1 MVEGDK
7 PPKDKGVKGGS
18 SDLKLDIYDPL
29 YLHPQDIG
37 SQLITFKLEG
47 TENYK
52 VWSAAVQLALHTR
65 NKIGFITGKC
75 VRDENE
81 GPLQQQWDRCNAVV
95 LSWLL
100 GCVSPE
106 LYKGQVFCKNSKN
119 VWDELKETYDK
130 QDGSVIY
137 NLHHKI
143 YTLTQSGMSL
153 SEYYHECNSLWR
165 QFDSLV
171 DLPACVCE
179 GSDKLK
185 EHAQLLRLM
194 QFLMGL
200 DDVYGSV
207 RSIILTSDP
216 IPDVKSAFATLS
228 RDESHR
234 NSSVVSNTSKSG
246 PTAFAARNTSNVGS
260 TSNSNNRRFE
270 RVSNLVCKH
279 CNMTGHTIER
289 CFELVGYPPGFKK
302 NVNNQ
307 NNSNNVSNGDDKSDH
322 NKSASHTLTN
332 DQYQRLMVLLS
343 GTGDTSKGFASV
355 AVSHPNGTIE
365 HVKQIGNYV
374 LGKNLIA
381 KDVLVVPGYHVSLLS
396 VHKLSRDNQVV
407 VSFNDSKCL
416 IQDSTQRFL
425 MGTGSEK
432 GGLYFLDEGNRIT
445 NSNIKTYGV
454 SNCIWHNR
462 LGHPADQVLEVL
474 KHKIKD
480 VNQTNSGPCDIC
492 HKAKQTREPFPLSN
506 HKSKHLGDL
515 VHLDVWGPYK
525 VTSRDGFRYFL
536 TVVDD
541 YTRAVWVFLLKSKNE
556 VFNNIVSFY
565 NLIKNQF
572 EKNIKVF
579 RSDNG
584 TEFINNQVDSFLKI
598 NGILHQTTCP
608 YTPQQNGVAERKH
621 RHLLNT
627 ARALMFQGGLPLN
640 MWTESI
646 LTATYLINRL
656 PTAVLAGKSPYELV
670 YNSEPSLLHL
680 RTFGCLCFST
690 VLNETDK
697 FASKSEKCVFVGY
710 AFDKKGYK
718 LFSLDNKKFLFSRDV
733 KFYETV
739 FPFKNKSFTK
749 DFVFEK
755 NGINDL
761 NFFNENNDSSP
772 KSDEPYDDGG
782 VSAGIGS
789 KPVPETSTH
798 NPSDSTIEA
807 VASET
812 VDQTDKSD
820 TIDVT
825 GSTSSRKVS
834 RENEYATE
842 ADVSEGI
849 QGTKLDND
857 EYESEGEDIESFG
870 HLFGRT
876 PEPAVGQ
883 TVRKSSRKTS
893 LPIKYQDYMLD
904 KKHKYGINTVINY
917 SNLSIDNYVFA
928 TSINKI
934 HEPTT
939 YQEAVKDSRWIEA
952 MNQEIEAL
960 NRNNT
965 WEITDLPKGRKAIG
979 SKWVWKVKYKSNG
992 DIERF
997 KARVGAKG
1005 FNQKEGIDYEETF
1018 SHVVKIVT
1026 VRCVLSI
1033 AIKNKWSLFQLDIN
1047 NAFLYEDL
1055 EEEVYMNLTEGFC
1068 DKNEKKVCKLVKSLY
1083 GLKQAPRKWNEKLSS
1098 ILFENGFVQSA
1109 NDFSLFI
1116 KHDQGVILILLVYVD
1131 DIIVTGNNIDEIN
1144 KFKQFLSSK
1153 FLIKDLGKLKY
1164 FLGIEV
1170 VDIPEGICLTQR
1182 KYCTELLSEFG
1193 MLACK
1198 PCGTPIESNPDSKK
1212 LVSKFGDDEA
1222 LTGITRYQK
1231 LVGKLI
1237 YLTMTRPDI
1246 SYAVH
1251 CLSQVM
1257 HSPMKSHLRLAFR
1270 VLRYLKNAPGCGI
1283 TFKRNA
1289 DNNLRVF
1296 VDSDWAKFK
1305 ITRRSITGYSV
1316 FLGNNL
1322 VSWKSKKQS
1331 VVSRS
1336 STEAEFRAMCNVCC
1350 EVIWIKK
1357 ILTDLQI
1364 DIDLPIEMNCDNNS
1378 AIQISANP
1386 VLHERSKHFEIDLY
1400 FLREKIADRLIKPR
1414 KVKSEDNIADLF
1426 TKGLT
1431 ISDHNKFCCSL
1442 GLFNPFQSPSPF
1454 EWMSLDEDKNVKEP
1468 KRRPA
1473 REWWKEEYCDELSRK
1488 KKKNMKK
1495 QGRESRGRNV
1505 VEYWVVI
1512 HWHITSFFLNDVLIP
1527 YISVIAKR
1535 NEAQKDFRTKEKELK
1550 AKEAELKRREQ
1561 VLVLSSFVYPPPLQ
1575 DVVPLPQPPPP
1586 HPIYEAPASSKR
1598 SAPPMQVVPP
1608 PPARPPP
1615 PHPPSV
1621 YHWHKCRQSLL
1632 DKIEARNFRIS
1643 SKVTSVEQQ
1652 ALHLLSPPLRENC
1665 LSETKSV
1672 MQCPGSNK
1680 LDVFTTVYNLIVG
1693 APCGVMDQMASACGE
1708 ANKLLAMVCQPAEVL
1723 GLVDIPSHI
1732 QYMSGEAFLTK
1743 YDHYNDPFKVIDKNR
1758 SYGVKAPNRH
1768 PIYENFRV
1776 KAFKALLTSISL
1788 EEQPTALGELMYQ
1801 CHYNYSACGLGSDG
1815 TDRLYFITVHIVPHV
1830 NDDEDVEMEIVDEER
1845 KCCKEL
1851 KEALQMAMEG
1861 QAQILELYANLQ
1873 EKHSNLL
1880 RSRYCC
1886 QGTYKEA

>member
-1 MVEGDK
+1 MGTGHGFPFALPIQVPVRYGYSSRSVTGIRVKMLIPSGGRHYGKRSTWSRVLEVVIPLCCLVFLDLLDLSWIVAACAL
-7 PPKDKGVKGGS
+7 PPKDKGVEGGS

-37 SQLITFKLEG
+37 SQLVTFKLEG

-75 VRDENE
+75 VRNENE

-185 EHAQLLRLM
+185 KHAQLLRLM

-207 RSIILTSDP
+207 RSMILTSDP

-234 NSSVVSNTSKSG
+234 NSNMVSNTSKSG
-246 PTAFAARNTSNVGS
+246 PTAFAARSGSNNWNSNRSNNNTGNNNWISNRNTSNVGS
-260 TSNSNNRRFE
+260 TSNSNNRRFG

-307 NNSNNVSNGDDKSDH
+307 NNSNNVSKGDDKFDH

-416 IQDSTQRFL
+416 IQDSTQR
-425 MGTGSEK
+425 
-432 GGLYFLDEGNRIT
+432 
-445 NSNIKTYGV
+445 
-454 SNCIWHNR
+454 
-462 LGHPADQVLEVL
+462 LGHPADQVLVVL

-506 HKSKHLGDL
+506 HKSKHLG
-515 VHLDVWGPYK
+515 
-525 VTSRDGFRYFL
+525 
-536 TVVDD
+536 
-541 YTRAVWVFLLKSKNE
+541 
-556 VFNNIVSFY
+556 
-565 NLIKNQF
+565 QF
-572 EKNIKVF
+572 
-579 RSDNG
+579 
-584 TEFINNQVDSFLKI
+584 
-598 NGILHQTTCP
+598 
-608 YTPQQNGVAERKH
+608 
-621 RHLLNT
+621 
-627 ARALMFQGGLPLN
+627 
-640 MWTESI
+640 
-646 LTATYLINRL
+646 
-656 PTAVLAGKSPYELV
+656 
-670 YNSEPSLLHL
+670 
-680 RTFGCLCFST
+680 
-690 VLNETDK
+690 
-697 FASKSEKCVFVGY
+697 
-710 AFDKKGYK
+710 
-718 LFSLDNKKFLFSRDV
+718 
-733 KFYETV
+733 
-739 FPFKNKSFTK
+739 
-749 DFVFEK
+749 
-755 NGINDL
+755 
-761 NFFNENNDSSP
+761 SP

-789 KPVPETSTH
+789 KPVPETSTQ
-798 NPSDSTIEA
+798 NPSDSTVEA

-842 ADVSEGI
+842 AYVSEGI
-849 QGTKLDND
+849 QGTKLDNE

-870 HLFGRT
+870 HLFGWT

-965 WEITDLPKGRKAIG
+965 WEITDPPLPYTTPPPPQHKQAIG

-997 KARVGAKG
+997 KARVVAKG
-1005 FNQKEGIDYEETF
+1005 FNQKEGIDYDETF
-1018 SHVVKIVT
+1018 SPVVKIVT

-1047 NAFLYEDL
+1047 NAFLYGDL
-1055 EEEVYMNLTEGFC
+1055 EEEVYMNLPEGFC
-1068 DKNEKKVCKLVKSLY
+1068 DKNEKKV
-1083 GLKQAPRKWNEKLSS
+1083 ANWLSH
-1098 ILFENGFVQSA
+1098 SA
-1109 NDFSLFI
+1109 
-1116 KHDQGVILILLVYVD
+1116 QGVILFSFYVD

-1170 VDIPEGICLTQR
+1170 VNIPEGICLTLR

-1198 PCGTPIESNPDSKK
+1198 PCGIPIESNPDSKK

-1222 LTGITRYQK
+1222 LTGITQYQK

-1270 VLRYLKNAPGCGI
+1270 
-1283 TFKRNA
+1283 
-1289 DNNLRVF
+1289 
-1296 VDSDWAKFK
+1296 AKCK

-1322 VSWKSKKQS
+1322 VSWKSKKRS

-1350 EVIWIKK
+1350 EVIWIRK
-1357 ILTDLQI
+1357 ILTDLQV
-1364 DIDLPIEMNCDNNS
+1364 DTDLPIEMNYDNNS

-1400 FLREKIADRLIKPR
+1400 FLREKIADGLIKPR

-1431 ISDHNKFCCSL
+1431 ISDHN
-1442 GLFNPFQSPSPF
+1442 
-1454 EWMSLDEDKNVKEP
+1454 
-1468 KRRPA
+1468 
-1473 REWWKEEYCDELSRK
+1473 
-1488 KKKNMKK
+1488 
-1495 QGRESRGRNV
+1495 
-1505 VEYWVVI
+1505 
-1512 HWHITSFFLNDVLIP
+1512 
-1527 YISVIAKR
+1527 
-1535 NEAQKDFRTKEKELK
+1535 
-1550 AKEAELKRREQ
+1550 
-1561 VLVLSSFVYPPPLQ
+1561 
-1575 DVVPLPQPPPP
+1575 
-1586 HPIYEAPASSKR
+1586 
-1598 SAPPMQVVPP
+1598 
-1608 PPARPPP
+1608 
-1615 PHPPSV
+1615 
-1621 YHWHKCRQSLL
+1621 LL
-1632 DKIEARNFRIS
+1632 
-1643 SKVTSVEQQ
+1643 
-1652 ALHLLSPPLRENC
+1652 
-1665 LSETKSV
+1665 
-1672 MQCPGSNK
+1672 
-1680 LDVFTTVYNLIVG
+1680 
-1693 APCGVMDQMASACGE
+1693 
-1708 ANKLLAMVCQPAEVL
+1708 
-1723 GLVDIPSHI
+1723 
-1732 QYMSGEAFLTK
+1732 
-1743 YDHYNDPFKVIDKNR
+1743 
-1758 SYGVKAPNRH
+1758 
-1768 PIYENFRV
+1768 
-1776 KAFKALLTSISL
+1776 
-1788 EEQPTALGELMYQ
+1788 
-1801 CHYNYSACGLGSDG
+1801 
-1815 TDRLYFITVHIVPHV
+1815 
-1830 NDDEDVEMEIVDEER
+1830 
-1845 KCCKEL
+1845 
-1851 KEALQMAMEG
+1851 
-1861 QAQILELYANLQ
+1861 
-1873 EKHSNLL
+1873 
-1880 RSRYCC
+1880 
-1886 QGTYKEA
+1886 